1 MDHQQPLNPI
11 LARLTLEISYLKR
24 EVAIIPKG
32 RPIYTHAEL
41 LLAKIAMLNIAKELI
56 IANNEPPDEPF

>member
-24 EVAIIPKG
+24 EMAVTPKG
-32 RPIYTHAEL
+32 KPTYTHAQL
-41 LLAKIAMLNIAKELI
+41 LLAKIGMLNIAKELI
-56 IANNEPPDEPF
+56 LANNEPPDDPF

>member
-1 MDHQQPLNPI
+1 M
-11 LARLTLEISYLKR
+11 ARLTLEISYLKR
-24 EVAIIPKG
+24 EVATIPKG

>member
-1 MDHQQPLNPI
+1 MDYQRPLNPI

-24 EVAIIPKG
+24 EVAITPKG

-41 LLAKIAMLNIAKELI
+41 LFAKIGMLNIAKELI